1 MTSLCPPC
9 HRRRRRHCPPFALPL
24 VVVAIAS
31 CVPTCRRRRCP
42 LCPHLSSIVAPSF
55 VAVLP
60 TLCTLFPFSS
70 LSSLPLCPIVVVVP
84 CVPACAPSFPHPF
97 FGIILMLC
105 PVIFFGGKM
114 MSLCAFFSRRRRC
127 PLCPPLSPSH
137 AMRPLSFFILIAPRY
152 APIAPSSTSLSHCV
166 LLVAVIVTLSRH
178 CPLPLSS
185 SLPPLG
191 NCPRCPPSSSRSSS
205 LPPLPPS
212 HLVVTPSIPNIHHH
226 RHASSFLNAA
236 VPPAHSHVIVISR

>member
-1 MTSLCPPC
+1 
-9 HRRRRRHCPPFALPL
+9 
-24 VVVAIAS
+24 
-31 CVPTCRRRRCP
+31 
-42 LCPHLSSIVAPSF
+42 
-55 VAVLP
+55 
-60 TLCTLFPFSS
+60 
-70 LSSLPLCPIVVVVP
+70 
-84 CVPACAPSFPHPF
+84 
-97 FGIILMLC
+97 
-105 PVIFFGGKM
+105 M
-114 MSLCAFFSRRRRC
+114 MSLCAFFSRHHRC

-212 HLVVTPSIPNIHHH
+212 HLVVTPSIPNIHHR

-236 VPPAHSHVIVISR
+236 VPPAHSHVIVISRRSSLSSGMLAPPLPCHSHHHCHTRPSAFLLADYFPKRAQPSTQSVPQRSPTPPHPQRNPKHLTLRRRLW